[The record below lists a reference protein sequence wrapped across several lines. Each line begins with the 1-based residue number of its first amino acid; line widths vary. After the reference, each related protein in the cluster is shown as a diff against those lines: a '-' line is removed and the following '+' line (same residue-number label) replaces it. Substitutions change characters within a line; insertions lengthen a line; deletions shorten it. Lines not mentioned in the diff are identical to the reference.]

1 MDDPEVDPREL
12 AGNFDDIERANR
24 MFGGIAPVVREV
36 FSRKTEWVLDVGC
49 GSGDIARALIR
60 EARRRGRRLEI
71 VCVDHSEAALEIA
84 RERTRAEHLIRF
96 TSADAMALPF
106 PDNSFDV
113 ATCNLTLHHF
123 SPDEAVHVLRELRR
137 VSRMTPLV
145 CDLRRSLV
153 SYFAA
158 VVFVMLFA
166 KNRLTKHDGPLSAR
180 RAYTPREA
188 LGLAEEAG
196 WNAPRVTRL
205 PWERMLLYDDGD

>member
-1 MDDPEVDPREL
+1 MDDPAVDPREL

-24 MFGGIAPVVREV
+24 LFGGIAPVVSEV

-71 VCVDHSEAALEIA
+71 VGVDHSETVLDIA
-84 RERTRAEHLIRF
+84 RERTRTDHQIRF
-96 TSADAMALPF
+96 TYADATALPF
-106 PDNSFDV
+106 PDHSFDI

-123 SPDEAVHVLRELRR
+123 GPDEAVHALRELRR

-145 CDLRRSLV
+145 CDLRRSIG
-153 SYFAA
+153 SYLAT
-158 VVFVMLFA
+158 VLYVTLFA

-188 LGLAEEAG
+188 LGLAREAG
-196 WNAPRVTRL
+196 WNAPRVVRL
-205 PWERMLLYDDGD
+205 PWERMLLYDDGG

>member
-1 MDDPEVDPREL
+1 MDDPEVDPLDLTR
-12 AGNFDDIERANR
+12 NFDDIERANR

-36 FSRKTEWVLDVGC
+36 FSRKAEWVLDVGC
-49 GSGDIARALIR
+49 GSGDIARALISK
-60 EARRRGRRLEI
+60 ARRRGRSLEI

-84 RERTRAEHLIRF
+84 RERTRGEDRIRF
-96 TSADAMALPF
+96 TGADAMVLPF

-113 ATCNLTLHHF
+113 ATCSLTLHHF
-123 SPDEAVHVLRELRR
+123 NPDEAVLVLRELRR
-137 VSRMTPLV
+137 VSRLTPLV
-145 CDLRRSLV
+145 FDLRRSLG

-158 VVFVMLFA
+158 LLFVTFFA
-166 KNRLTKHDGPLSAR
+166 KSRLTKHDGPLSAR

-205 PWERMLLYDDGD
+205 PWERMLLYDGGD

>member
-1 MDDPEVDPREL
+1 MDDPEVDPHEL

-24 MFGGIAPVVREV
+24 MFGGIVPVVREV
-36 FSRKTEWVLDVGC
+36 FSRRTEWVLDVGC

-71 VCVDHSEAALEIA
+71 VCVDHSEAALAIA

-96 TSADAMALPF
+96 TYADATALPF
-106 PDNSFDV
+106 PDSSFDI

-123 SPDEAVHVLRELRR
+123 DPDEAVHALRELRR

-145 CDLRRSLV
+145 CDLRRSIGG
-153 SYFAA
+153 YFATLLY
-158 VVFVMLFA
+158 VTLFA
-166 KNRLTKHDGPLSAR
+166 KNRLTKHDAPLSAR

-188 LGLAEEAG
+188 IALAREAG
-196 WNAPRVTRL
+196 WNDPHVSRL
-205 PWERMLLYDDGD
+205 PWERMLLYDADS